1 MPLYREQGV
10 VLRTYKLGET
20 DRIIHLLTPGR
31 GKVRAV
37 AKGVRRPGSR
47 FGGRLEP
54 FSHVDLQLY
63 TGRSLDIVS
72 QAELITPFDRVR
84 ADFALSACGSTMVEG
99 ADRIAQPDERSTELF
114 LLLLDGL
121 RALVT
126 APEHP
131 SLVLD
136 AYLIRLASAAGY
148 HPALAACASCGRPGH
163 HAVFGISAGGLLC
176 PACAP
181 SGSQPLELA
190 VVELLGGLAGDP
202 WAGLPA
208 RLAACPDPHRV
219 RRQAGALVSSY
230 LTYHLGRP
238 LKAWEAVPR

>member
-1 MPLYREQGV
+1 
-10 VLRTYKLGET
+10 
-20 DRIIHLLTPGR
+20 
-31 GKVRAV
+31 
-37 AKGVRRPGSR
+37 
-47 FGGRLEP
+47 
-54 FSHVDLQLY
+54 
-63 TGRSLDIVS
+63 
-72 QAELITPFDRVR
+72 
-84 ADFALSACGSTMVEG
+84 
-99 ADRIAQPDERSTELF
+99 
-114 LLLLDGL
+114 
-121 RALVT
+121 
-126 APEHP
+126 
-131 SLVLD
+131 
-136 AYLIRLASAAGY
+136 
-148 HPALAACASCGRPGH
+148 
-163 HAVFGISAGGLLC
+163 VFGISAGGLLC